1 MKILQAVML
10 IFSLG
15 LAGMAQPRHH
25 ARNARPDL
33 MSALLQLDRAT
44 AATNSDISHLQ
55 IGKWKG
61 GWKTGFTTSNSHK
74 NKAGQAAQSLQRNL
88 TGALPQLIRDA
99 INTHGALA
107 PTFKV
112 YEDVSLVVQT
122 LDSLL
127 DIAQEYGTKREYE
140 PLIGDYNNL
149 ARTRR
154 TLSAYI
160 QQRAAAVDSGD
171 ISAYNSGFSPM
182 SSSGGQNLPRRIIV
196 DDTVRSRRSR
206 SRVSRRS
213 ISAARKKKSV
223 IRFNNVE

>member
-1 MKILQAVML
+1 MKLLQAVML

-15 LAGMAQPRHH
+15 LAGMAQPRRH
-25 ARNARPDL
+25 AANARPDL

-61 GWKTGFTTSNSHK
+61 GWKTGFTTSNTHK

-88 TGALPQLIRDA
+88 TGALPQLIREA
-99 INTHGALA
+99 INSHGALA

-127 DIAQEYGTKREYE
+127 DIAQEYGTKREYQ
-140 PLIGDYNNL
+140 PLIGDYNTL

-154 TLSAYI
+154 TISTYI
-160 QQRAAAVDSGD
+160 QQRAEAIDAGGP
-171 ISAYNSGFSPM
+171 SASNSRFSSM
-182 SSSGGQNLPRRIIV
+182 SFSSDRRLPRRIIV
-196 DDTVRSRRSR
+196 DDTVHSRRS
-206 SRVSRRS
+206 VSAS
-213 ISAARKKKSV
+213 RKKKSI